1 VNCVSH
7 GTSDTTAH
15 SATRLSTLLHSSYLC
30 PHFESFALSFFP
42 VNGCMRNGAVYIC
55 DRFAVCYGQDLSLY
69 INEVKRD
76 RETIEQIEEI
86 EKRLVD

>member
-1 VNCVSH
+1 
-7 GTSDTTAH
+7 
-15 SATRLSTLLHSSYLC
+15 
-30 PHFESFALSFFP
+30 
-42 VNGCMRNGAVYIC
+42 MWNGAVYIC